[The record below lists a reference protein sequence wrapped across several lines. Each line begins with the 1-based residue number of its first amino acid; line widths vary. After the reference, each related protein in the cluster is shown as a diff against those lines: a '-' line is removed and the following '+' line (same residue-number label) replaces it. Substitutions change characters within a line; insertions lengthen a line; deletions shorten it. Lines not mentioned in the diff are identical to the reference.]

1 MSDKEQRDL
10 KSQSVAGAAER
21 ILDAYGRAET
31 SDSSRVV
38 YTDGDLNIGRE
49 LGTLEIILRGTLVF
63 RYGPDCAPD
72 ECVFEEHGDWVS
84 VVEGIAQSVSGPPD
98 GAA

>member
-1 MSDKEQRDL
+1 MSAEGPSDN
-10 KSQSVAGAAER
+10 KSRPVAEAAER
-21 ILDAYGRAET
+21 ILDAYGHVET

-49 LGTLEIILRGTLVF
+49 SGTLEIIFRGSLVF
-63 RYGPDCAPD
+63 RQGDDCAPD

-84 VVEGIAQSVSGPPD
+84 VVEGIAQSISGPPD
-98 GAA
+98 EAA

>member
-10 KSQSVAGAAER
+10 KSQSVAEAAER
-21 ILDAYGRAET
+21 VLDAYGRAET

-49 LGTLEIILRGTLVF
+49 SGTLEIIFRGTLVF
-63 RYGPDCAPD
+63 RRGAALAPD
-72 ECVFEEHGDWVS
+72 EQVFEEHGDWASLVERIAES
-84 VVEGIAQSVSGPPD
+84 VPAPPGP
-98 GAA
+98 A